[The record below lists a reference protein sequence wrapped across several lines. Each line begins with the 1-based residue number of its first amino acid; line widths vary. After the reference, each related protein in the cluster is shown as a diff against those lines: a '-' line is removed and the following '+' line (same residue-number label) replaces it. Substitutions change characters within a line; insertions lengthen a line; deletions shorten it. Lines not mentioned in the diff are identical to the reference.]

1 MGDKPKTMLEL
12 LQLMVEREN
21 HPVLTK
27 KEFTRIRN
35 EGTPEQLEEAV
46 AKMMEQGGYENLV

>member
-1 MGDKPKTMLEL
+1 MSKSVMDFINLAMAIQNSDT
-12 LQLMVEREN
+12 
-21 HPVLTK
+21 LTK

-46 AKMMEQGGYENLV
+46 AKMEAAGGYDNLV